1 MAEHDEETDGDRS
14 LRVALLPA
22 NPKNLAVRKRFEA
35 TVESKVRFDEHADLL
50 DPDTMARLLR
60 IFPDGAARM
69 WAVVPGVGNVNV
81 GKWSKLR
88 PGDPVTFYGDK
99 RLYSASHIAL
109 LFRNANLAERLWKR
123 EEKTGQTWEYMFALA
138 ERRTIS
144 VPIEEVR
151 AALRWGRKATVMG
164 ITVVDD
170 DRANDLA
177 DLINLAPAP
186 TLVTD
191 SPPIDAAGRRSSVAP
206 EGPTD
211 GTRVSSWRREH
222 PALKRR
228 LVELAGNVCAL
239 CGRILPPE
247 FLVGAHIKKR
257 WRCTEDERKDFDN
270 IGMLACVLGCDS
282 LFERGYVGVADG
294 GALVVSNAVNT
305 SADVRQHVDTY
316 LRDRQS
322 HWWTTSREPY
332 FAWHLDHVF
341 LDLADDSLA

>member
-1 MAEHDEETDGDRS
+1 M
-14 LRVALLPA
+14 RVALLPA

-50 DPDTMARLLR
+50 DTDTLARLLR

-69 WAVVPGVGNVNV
+69 WAVVPGLGNVNV

-88 PGDPVTFYGDK
+88 AGDPVTFYGDK
-99 RLYSASHIAL
+99 RLYSASHVAL
-109 LFRNANLAERLWKR
+109 SFRNADLAERLWKR

-151 AALRWGRKATVMG
+151 DALGWGPKATVMG

-170 DRANDLA
+170 HRAINLA

-186 TLVTD
+186 AFADD
-191 SPPIDAAGRRSSVAP
+191 SSSGDATGRPSIAP

-239 CGRILPPE
+239 CGRTLPPE

-257 WRCTEDERKDFDN
+257 WRCTDDERKDFDN

-294 GALVVSNAVNT
+294 GALLVSNAVNA
-305 SADVRQHVDTY
+305 SAEVRKHVDVY
-316 LRDRQS
+316 LRGRKS
-322 HWWTTSREPY
+322 HWWTGSRQPY
-332 FAWHLDHVF
+332 FGWHLDHVF
-341 LDLADDSLA
+341 QDLAADNSV